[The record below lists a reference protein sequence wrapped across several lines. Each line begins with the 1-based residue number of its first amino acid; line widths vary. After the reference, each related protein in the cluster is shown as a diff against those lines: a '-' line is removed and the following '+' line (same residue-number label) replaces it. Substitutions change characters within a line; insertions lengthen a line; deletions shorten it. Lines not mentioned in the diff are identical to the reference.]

1 MAINSLSTGF
11 RPGVCTSGTRP
22 TAPYEGQVIYE
33 TDTDLSYVWGGAA
46 WQQVSGGT
54 AVGNSGLV
62 YITSVTIGT
71 AVASVAVANCF
82 SSTYDN
88 YRIQVNNGIGSAL
101 QAIAMTMT
109 GSTTG
114 YYQTLAYWTYA
125 GAATVLPVSNGAQWT
140 YVGESGDSNTINM
153 DIINPNLAKYTQFN
167 GAYIGSVA
175 GVTQGYHAVTTA
187 YTGFTLSVAGTMTG
201 GTVRVYGYRK
211 A

>member
-1 MAINSLSTGF
+1 MGIS
-11 RPGVCTSGTRP
+11 
-22 TAPYEGQVIYE
+22 
-33 TDTDLSYVWGGAA
+33 
-46 WQQVSGGT
+46 
-54 AVGNSGLV
+54 SGLGGYTV
-62 YITSVTIGT
+62 PGLVLIKTQTIGS
-71 AVASVAVANCF
+71 AVASVSITDVF
-82 SSTYDN
+82 SSN
-88 YRIQVNNGIGSAL
+88 YENYKIQVNGGIGSSL
-101 QAIAMTMT
+101 QAISMIMT

-187 YTGFTLSVAGTMTG
+187 YTGFTISVAGTMTG

-211 A
+211 